1 MAFPPFFQRPKGA
14 LLRISILRI
23 LSDKPLHGYEIMK
36 CIEEDTEGHWSPS
49 HSLLYNTLSQLE
61 EQGFITSQKD
71 YKGEVERTV
80 YTITK
85 EGNEKLEEQVT
96 QLAQMISRMMSSFE
110 GRPIGRFP
118 RLILEHLPLEDRK
131 NLLIKFRDQ
140 IKVVLKEIENEL
152 AKIKS

>member
-49 HSLLYNTLSQLE
+49 HSLLYNALSQLDD
-61 EQGFITSQKD
+61 QGFITSQKD

-85 EGNEKLEEQVT
+85 EGKSKLEEEVT
-96 QLAQMISRMMSSFE
+96 HLAQMISRMMSSFE

-118 RLILEHLPLEDRK
+118 LLILEHLPPQDRK
-131 NLLIKFRDQ
+131 DLLIKFRDQ
-140 IKVVLKEIENEL
+140 IEVLLKEIENEL
-152 AKIKS
+152 KKIKT

>member
-23 LSDKPLHGYEIMK
+23 LNDEPLHGYEIMK
-36 CIEEDTEGHWSPS
+36 RIEEDTDGRWSPS

-61 EQGFITSQKD
+61 EQGLITSQKD
-71 YKGEVERTV
+71 FKGEVERTV
-80 YTITK
+80 YYITK
-85 EGNEKLEEQVT
+85 QGNLKLEEEV
-96 QLAQMISRMMSSFE
+96 LHIAQMISRMVSSFE

-118 RLILEHLPLEDRK
+118 RLILEHLPPEDRK

-140 IKVVLKEIENEL
+140 IKAVLKEIETEL

>member
-36 CIEEDTEGHWSPS
+36 CIEEDTQGHWSPS
-49 HSLLYNTLSQLE
+49 HSLLYNTLSSLE

-80 YTITK
+80 YSITK
-85 EGNEKLEEQVT
+85 QGKVKLEEEVT
-96 QLAQMISRMMSSFE
+96 HLAQMISRMMSSFE
-110 GRPIGRFP
+110 GRTIGRFP
-118 RLILEHLPLEDRK
+118 LLILERLPPKDRK
-131 NLLIKFRDQ
+131 DLLIKFRDQ
-140 IKVVLKEIENEL
+140 MKAVLKDIEKEL
-152 AKIKS
+152 VKIKS

>member
-1 MAFPPFFQRPKGA
+1 
-14 LLRISILRI
+14 
-23 LSDKPLHGYEIMK
+23 
-36 CIEEDTEGHWSPS
+36 
-49 HSLLYNTLSQLE
+49 
-61 EQGFITSQKD
+61 
-71 YKGEVERTV
+71 
-80 YTITK
+80 
-85 EGNEKLEEQVT
+85 VT